1 MFVLVSL
8 SEKKNKQTN
17 CVGKHHGVRQNGTI
31 CDPAPEVLPSFCSH
45 EQQFKELSH
54 SFSLHEPLGGV
65 TNIDVYKL

>member
-8 SEKKNKQTN
+8 SEKKK
-17 CVGKHHGVRQNGTI
+17 NGLVNTMGSGNMGQSVTLHTK
-31 CDPAPEVLPSFCSH
+31 VLPSFCSH